1 MGLFGF
7 GGKNKV
13 IDYSERY
20 KIEQEREA
28 QLKKE
33 MQRKSESKNAF
44 GFLGSMANVGLSSP
58 KPIEQEDNENNLD
71 AEGRKKKLAK
81 RLMDMT
87 DKIEEM
93 GNQIYHL
100 QQRIEVLE
108 RRAGGKSIE

>member
-1 MGLFGF
+1 MGLFGI
-7 GGKNKV
+7 GKKREV

-28 QLKKE
+28 RLRKE
-33 MQRKSESKNAF
+33 MQKKTESKNAF
-44 GFLGSMANVGLSSP
+44 GFLGNMANVGLSSP
-58 KPIEQEDNENNLD
+58 KPVEQEDNEDNLD

-87 DKIEEM
+87 DKIEEI

-108 RRAGGKSIE
+108 RRANVKSME